1 MGKNKKLMS
10 NFDALT
16 FYKFLGTGGKNGFS
30 LVPDFNTYALVTC
43 WRNKEQA
50 ELFINESRVMQLY
63 KEKTKSIRLI
73 KLDPFYSHGSWDGV
87 NPFAIKNKKEI
98 ANEKRVAIITRA
110 KINWSKLI
118 SFWNHVPQSSRA
130 IKQASGVY
138 YYKGIGELPFIQ
150 QATISLWKSVDDV
163 LQFAY
168 KSKIH
173 SKIVKKTREKK
184 WYSEELFSRFYVVE
198 DNYI

>member
-1 MGKNKKLMS
+1 M
-10 NFDALT
+10 
-16 FYKFLGTGGKNGFS
+16 
-30 LVPDFNTYALVTC
+30 
-43 WRNKEQA
+43 
-50 ELFINESRVMQLY
+50 
-63 KEKTKSIRLI
+63 
-73 KLDPFYSHGSWDGV
+73 
-87 NPFAIKNKKEI
+87 
-98 ANEKRVAIITRA
+98 
-110 KINWSKLI
+110 
-118 SFWNHVPQSSRA
+118 PQSSRA
-130 IKQASGVY
+130 IKEAAGVY

-198 DNYI
+198 DIYI

>member
-1 MGKNKKLMS
+1 MND
-10 NFDALT
+10 FDTLT

-30 LVPDFNTYALVTC
+30 LIPDFNTYALVTC
-43 WRNKEQA
+43 WNNKEQA
-50 ELFINESRVMQLY
+50 ELFIKESRVMKLY
-63 KEKTKSIRLI
+63 KEKTKCIRII

-118 SFWNHVPQSSRA
+118 SFWKHVPQSSRA
-130 IKQASGVY
+130 IKEAAGVY

-150 QATISLWKSVDDV
+150 QATISLWESVDDV
-163 LQFAY
+163 LKFAY